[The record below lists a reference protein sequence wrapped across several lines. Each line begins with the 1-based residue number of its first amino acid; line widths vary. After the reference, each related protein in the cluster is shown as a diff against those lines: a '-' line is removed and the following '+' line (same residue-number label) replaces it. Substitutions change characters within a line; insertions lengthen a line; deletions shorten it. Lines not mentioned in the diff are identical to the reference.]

1 MFFWVIKVSAL
12 YNFNFS
18 PKDILKLS
26 VTNPLSLA
34 CKMAYSGEEEE
45 GFACSFSIYLAEG
58 DALAKQGDFV
68 KAIHAYTIA
77 LEIQPDD
84 KNCLVAR

>member
-1 MFFWVIKVSAL
+1 
-12 YNFNFS
+12 
-18 PKDILKLS
+18 
-26 VTNPLSLA
+26 
-34 CKMAYSGEEEE
+34 MAYSGEEEE